1 MDGCKALCRAVHE
14 TNQAK
19 MLELSKDALNCNIF
33 LSELLGIFP
42 LNPIAWDFPLA
53 SALTC
58 GCGRWFSVIGNS
70 VSPSDSVYMKSCVP
84 CVSCINTSCF
94 DLFQAVPETAGI
106 KFPDFKSAGVTLRSQ
121 RVGCCPGPLG
131 PLLMSL
137 SLPVCLLLC
146 SPFIAKES
154 QVLASKI
161 RKEFHKC
168 EDSETWNAGSVKALQ
183 GHLDVLVF
191 VTGVPA
197 LLLDTCDG
205 PKWSCLVQTEH
216 AAKCNGP
223 CRACV

>member
-1 MDGCKALCRAVHE
+1 MQICICWCKEYHLGLGFMLVWMGVRLCIE
-14 TNQAK
+14 QCISTNQRK
-19 MLELSKDALNCNIF
+19 MLALSRHTLNWSIF
-33 LSELLGIFP
+33 LSALLGIFP

-70 VSPSDSVYMKSCVP
+70 VSPSDSLYMKSCV
-84 CVSCINTSCF
+84 SSINTSCF

-131 PLLMSL
+131 PLLMSF
-137 SLPVCLLLC
+137 SLPVCLLIC

-168 EDSETWNAGSVKALQ
+168 GDSETWNAGLVKA
-183 GHLDVLVF
+183 
-191 VTGVPA
+191 
-197 LLLDTCDG
+197 
-205 PKWSCLVQTEH
+205 SSS
-216 AAKCNGP
+216 P
-223 CRACV
+223 CRGT